1 MRQALTAVAA
11 LALISVVG
19 WFAYQNTGRIPEIN
33 LLIARPTEVP
43 VWMALFSSAIVG
55 AALAV
60 SFLSWPLLRTRLRVR
75 RQARNI
81 DELEQELHGLRTL
94 PLSEETP
101 ERQAQES

>member
-11 LALISVVG
+11 LALVSVVG
-19 WFAYQNTGRIPEIN
+19 WFAYQNTGRIQEIN

-60 SFLSWPLLRTRLRVR
+60 GFLSWPLLRTRLRVR

>member
-1 MRQALTAVAA
+1 MRQAIIAVAA
-11 LALISVVG
+11 LALVSVVG

-43 VWMALFSSAIVG
+43 LWMVLFSSAIVG
-55 AALAV
+55 AALGV
-60 SFLSWPLLRTRLRVR
+60 GFLSWPLFRMRLRLR
-75 RQARNI
+75 KQERSI
-81 DELEQELHGLRTL
+81 DELEQEIHGLRTL